1 MIEDIGKILKG
12 AFFIVAGLIIFGV
25 GVSAGFFGLG
35 PGDLVGGG
43 ITGAVT
49 TGDACPTYECKL
61 TENKCEL
68 VKIEVVK
75 K

>member
-1 MIEDIGKILKG
+1 MIENVGKILKG
-12 AFFIVAGLIIFGV
+12 VFFIMVAFAIFGV
-25 GVSAGFFGLG
+25 GVSAGFFAIG

-49 TGDACPTYECKL
+49 ADSCPVYECKL

-68 VKIEVVK
+68 VKTEK
-75 K
+75 